1 MCARVGE
8 MKDRNKLGFSGGNS
22 INIANPNPQS
32 IMDLLSVF
40 YLSIEAQQ

>member
-8 MKDRNKLGFSGGNS
+8 MKDRNKLGLSGGNS
-22 INIANPNPQS
+22 INVANPNPQS
-32 IMDLLSVF
+32 IMDLLSVI